1 MKFGDKNIKTL
12 LILFI
17 GLILSVNSSAQK
29 FGFIDATFILTQMED
44 YKKAEKEIDQ
54 LSGQW
59 QKEVQNMYAEIDKM
73 DKAFKLEEVLMT
85 KEMKADRIVEIDKKR
100 EEAKKYQ
107 NKIFGYEG
115 LLFLKRQELIKPVQD
130 ELYEAV
136 EKVSKKKKIQIM
148 FDKSGDMVMIYMNPQ
163 HDYTDFVLI
172 ELGLKEPVE
181 EEE

>member
-1 MKFGDKNIKTL
+1 MKYIIVL
-12 LILFI
+12 LI
-17 GLILSVNSSAQK
+17 GLTFSINASAQK
-29 FGFIDATFILTQMED
+29 FGFIDATFIMSQMED
-44 YKKAEKEIDQ
+44 YKKAEKEINQ
-54 LSGQW
+54 LSKQW
-59 QKEVQNMYAEIDKM
+59 QKEIEEMYSDIGKM
-73 DKAFKLEEVLMT
+73 QKSFQLEEVMMT
-85 KEMKADRIVEIDKKR
+85 KEMKADRVEEINKKQTA
-100 EEAKKYQ
+100 AKKYQ

-130 ELYEAV
+130 EVYEVV
-136 EKVSKKKKIQIM
+136 EKISKKKKIQIM

>member
-1 MKFGDKNIKTL
+1 MKVENTNIKTL
-12 LILFI
+12 FIFLIGI
-17 GLILSVNSSAQK
+17 VLSFNASAKK
-29 FGFIDATFILTQMED
+29 FGFIDATFVLTQMED

-54 LSGQW
+54 LSKQW
-59 QKEVQNMYAEIDKM
+59 QKEIQNLNANIDKM
-73 DKAFKLEEVLMT
+73 DKAFQLEEVLMT
-85 KEMKADRIVEIDKKR
+85 KEMKADKIAEIDKKR

-163 HDYTDFVLI
+163 HDYTDFVLV

>member
-1 MKFGDKNIKTL
+1 MKKNNYL
-12 LILFI
+12 LIAIVLLMFA
-17 GLILSVNSSAQK
+17 GCNTSVKVLSAWKSK
-29 FGFIDATFILTQMED
+29 D
-44 YKKAEKEIDQ
+44 IDQ
-54 LSGQW
+54 MTDRNILVIARTSDL
-59 QKEVQNMYAEIDKM
+59 EIRADFESSIANKLRNAGYKATESFTRFPKM
-73 DKAFKLEEVLMT
+73 DHD
-85 KEMKADRIVEIDKKR
+85 KEMTEEDRKR
-100 EEAKKYQ
+100 ILE
-107 NKIFGYEG
+107 IFGYEG

>member
-1 MKFGDKNIKTL
+1 MKYIFV
-12 LILFI
+12 LFLGI
-17 GLILSVNSSAQK
+17 IFSFNTSAQK

-44 YKKAEKEIDQ
+44 YKKAEKEINQ
-54 LSGQW
+54 LSKQW
-59 QKEVQNMYAEIDKM
+59 QKEIQNSYSDIDKM
-73 DKAFKLEEVLMT
+73 DKAFQLEEVLMT
-85 KEMKADRIVEIDKKR
+85 KEMKADRIAEIEKKR
-100 EEAKKYQ
+100 AEAKKYQ
-107 NKIFGYEG
+107 NKIFGFEG

-136 EKVSKKKKIQIM
+136 EKISKKKKIQIM

-163 HDYTDFVLI
+163 HDYTDFVLV

>member
-1 MKFGDKNIKTL
+1 
-12 LILFI
+12 
-17 GLILSVNSSAQK
+17 
-29 FGFIDATFILTQMED
+29 ME
-44 YKKAEKEIDQ
+44 
-54 LSGQW
+54 
-59 QKEVQNMYAEIDKM
+59 KM
-73 DKAFKLEEVLMT
+73 EEVLMT